1 MGGRNETC
9 HFHSCVS
16 RIPRVHKK
24 KKNHPE
30 TQVRSTSYVSVYGG
44 EVGGGD
50 FLEKEPGGY

>member
-1 MGGRNETC
+1 MRLATSI
-9 HFHSCVS
+9 HVS
-16 RIPRVHKK
+16 PGFLGYIKK